1 MGDSTHPR
9 LSALVSEIP
18 GWLVGG
24 GEGSV
29 LY

>member
-9 LSALVSEIP
+9 LSALVSEVP
-18 GWLVGG
+18 AWLVGG
-24 GEGSV
+24 GEGRV